1 MVLKRQQVCNRQLKL
16 LSDVS
21 FKSFILI
28 IADHIAYHFM
38 PAQIKPKSF
47 ELRQNFYFLTKVD
60 SSHDYVHVSVY
71 VVTTS
76 TTSTSTQT
84 FHFQR
89 ALTMSVDSC
98 TETRSTLSL
107 SVL

>member
-38 PAQIKPKSF
+38 PAQIKPKLF

-71 VVTTS
+71 VATTS
-76 TTSTSTQT
+76 TTSTQT
-84 FHFQR
+84 FQR
-89 ALTMSVDSC
+89 ALTVSVDSC
-98 TETRSTLSL
+98 TETRSTLSVSL

>member
-76 TTSTSTQT
+76 TTSTQT